1 MRYTLLI
8 LSTVALIAACTP
20 PKSAT
25 PATSA
30 TSVVR
35 YSIEGEFDSVRDDL
49 QNAIIAKGLVIDNTS
64 YIAKM
69 LERTG
74 KDVGS
79 TKALYTEN
87 QGQAFS
93 FCSATISRKTMEAD
107 VHNMAFCPY
116 SLVVYSSVA
125 EPKKV
130 YVAYRRPVLT
140 EGSEAAKASLKEVET
155 LLDSIARDGLRLKE
169 TAK

>member
-1 MRYTLLI
+1 MRDTLLI
-8 LSTVALIAACTP
+8 LFVAALVTACTP
-20 PKSAT
+20 PNPTA
-25 PATSA
+25 SA

-35 YSIEGEFDSVRDDL
+35 YSAEAEFDSVRDDL
-49 QNAIIAKGLVIDNTS
+49 QNAIIAKGLVIDHTS
-64 YIAKM
+64 HIGKM

-79 TKALYTEN
+79 SKPLFTDGR
-87 QGQAFS
+87 GQAFS

-107 VHNMAFCPY
+107 THNIAFCPY
-116 SLVVYSSVA
+116 ALVVYSTVA

-140 EGSEAAKASLKEVET
+140 EGSEAAKTSLKEVEA
-155 LLDSIARDGLRLKE
+155 LLDSIARDALRLKD

>member
-1 MRYTLLI
+1 MRTILLI
-8 LSTVALIAACTP
+8 ISSVILIAACTP
-20 PKSAT
+20 PKPSA
-25 PATSA
+25 PA

-35 YSIEGEFDSVRDDL
+35 YSVEGEFDNVRDDL

-64 YIAKM
+64 HIAQM

-79 TKALYTEN
+79 TKSVFTEGR
-87 QGQAFS
+87 GQAFS

-107 VHNMAFCPY
+107 AHNIAFCPY
-116 SLVVYSSVA
+116 SLAVYSTVT

-140 EGSEAAKASLKEVET
+140 EGSEAAKASLKEVEM
-155 LLDSIARDGLRLKE
+155 LLDGIARDALRLKDKA
-169 TAK
+169 T

>member
-1 MRYTLLI
+1 MRNILLI
-8 LSTVALIAACTP
+8 LSSIVLIAACTP
-20 PKSAT
+20 PK
-25 PATSA
+25 PAAPA

-35 YSIEGEFDSVRDDL
+35 YSAEADFDNVRDDL
-49 QNAIIAKGLVIDNTS
+49 QNAIIAKGLVIDNTA

-79 TKALYTEN
+79 TKPVFTEGR
-87 QGQAFS
+87 GQAFS

-107 VHNMAFCPY
+107 AHNITFCPY
-116 SLVVYSSVA
+116 SLVVYSTEA

-140 EGSEAAKASLKEVET
+140 EGSESAKASLKEVET
-155 LLDSIARDGLRLKE
+155 LLDGIARDALRLKE

>member
-1 MRYTLLI
+1 MLNTLLI
-8 LSTVALIAACTP
+8 LSSVVLIAACTP
-20 PKSAT
+20 PKPAT
-25 PATSA
+25 PA

-35 YSIEGEFDSVRDDL
+35 YSAEAEFENVRDDL

-64 YIAKM
+64 HIAKM

-79 TKALYTEN
+79 TKPVFAEDR
-87 QGQAFS
+87 GQAFS
-93 FCSATISRKTMEAD
+93 FCSATTSRKTMEAD
-107 VHNMAFCPY
+107 AHNIAFCPY
-116 SLVVYSSVA
+116 SLAVYSTVT

-140 EGSEAAKASLKEVET
+140 EGSETAKASLKEVET
-155 LLDSIARDGLRLKE
+155 LLDGIAREALHLKDL
-169 TAK
+169 AK

>member
-1 MRYTLLI
+1 MRYILLI
-8 LSTVALIAACTP
+8 LSTVVLIAACTP
-20 PKSAT
+20 PKPAT
-25 PATSA
+25 PA

-35 YSIEGEFDSVRDDL
+35 YSAEGEFDNVRDDL

-64 YIAKM
+64 FIAKM
-69 LERTG
+69 LDRTG

-79 TKALYTEN
+79 TKPIFTEGR
-87 QGQAFS
+87 GQAFS

-107 VHNMAFCPY
+107 AHNIVFCPY
-116 SLVVYSSVA
+116 ALVVYSTVA

-140 EGSEAAKASLKEVET
+140 EGSEAARTSLKEVEA
-155 LLDSIARDGLRLKE
+155 LLDGIARDALRLKE

>member
-1 MRYTLLI
+1 MRDTLLI
-8 LSTVALIAACTP
+8 LFVAALVAACTP
-20 PKSAT
+20 PK
-25 PATSA
+25 PAAPA

-35 YSIEGEFDSVRDDL
+35 YSAEAEFNDVRDEL
-49 QNAIIAKGLVIDNTS
+49 QNAILAKGLVVDNTQF
-64 YIAKM
+64 IAKM

-79 TKALYTEN
+79 TKPIFTEGR
-87 QGQAFS
+87 GQAFS

-107 VHNMAFCPY
+107 AHNIAFCPY
-116 SLVVYSSVA
+116 TLVVYSAVA

-130 YVAYRRPVLT
+130 YVAYRRPVLN
-140 EGSEAAKASLKEVET
+140 EGSEAAKAALKEVEA
-155 LLDSIARDGLRLKE
+155 LLDGIARDALRLKE

>member
-1 MRYTLLI
+1 MRNILLI
-8 LSTVALIAACTP
+8 LSCVILSAACTP
-20 PKSAT
+20 PKPAT
-25 PATSA
+25 PA

-35 YSIEGEFDSVRDDL
+35 YSAEAEFDNVRDDL

-64 YIAKM
+64 HIAKM

-79 TKALYTEN
+79 TKSVFTEDR
-87 QGQAFS
+87 GQAFS

-107 VHNMAFCPY
+107 AHNIAFCPY
-116 SLVVYSSVA
+116 SLTVYSTVA

-130 YVAYRRPVLT
+130 YVAYRRPVLI
-140 EGSEAAKASLKEVET
+140 EGSEAAKASLKEVEM
-155 LLDSIARDGLRLKE
+155 LLDGIARDALHLKDK
-169 TAK
+169 AK

>member
-8 LSTVALIAACTP
+8 LSTAVLIVACTP
-20 PKSAT
+20 PK
-25 PATSA
+25 PAA
-30 TSVVR
+30 PAASVVR
-35 YSIEGEFDSVRDDL
+35 YSVEGEFDSVRDDL

-64 YIAKM
+64 FIAKM
-69 LERTG
+69 LDRTG

-79 TKALYTEN
+79 AKPVFAEGR
-87 QGQAFS
+87 GQAFS
-93 FCSATISRKTMEAD
+93 FCSATTSRKTMEAD
-107 VHNMAFCPY
+107 VHNIAFCPY
-116 SLVVYSSVA
+116 SLVVYSAAA

-130 YVAYRRPVLT
+130 YVAYRRPVLN

-155 LLDSIARDGLRLKE
+155 LLDGIAHDALRLKE